1 MRPIVLLFL
10 IFPFAAQAS
19 LLKCTD
25 TKGNVT
31 YTNAPCAKAG
41 LKEAAVIPP
50 PPPPALDKPAKVFES
65 AKVLENTTVSETIK
79 LPQTLKLPETAQP
92 VSEKMPAAGA
102 PKIRDTA
109 SPQLMK
115 SVLAGDDKCAK
126 VNAAMGRILDE
137 MDAARRQGISID
149 ADAARN
155 ESLKNLQADKNRL
168 GCF

>member
-10 IFPFAAQAS
+10 FFPLAAQAN

-25 TKGNVT
+25 AKGNVT
-31 YTNAPCAKAG
+31 YTNMPCAKAG

-50 PPPPALDKPAKVFES
+50 PPPPALDKPARLPET
-65 AKVLENTTVSETIK
+65 AKLPETIK
-79 LPQTLKLPETAQP
+79 LPETAKP

-115 SVLAGDDKCAK
+115 SMLAGDDKCAR
-126 VNAAMGRILDE
+126 VNAAMGKILDE
-137 MDAARRQGISID
+137 MDTARRQGISIE

>member
-1 MRPIVLLFL
+1 MRPLVLLFL
-10 IFPFAAQAS
+10 FFPLAAQAT

-25 TKGNVT
+25 AKGNVT

-50 PPPPALDKPAKVFES
+50 PPPPALDKPARIPEIARAPVAVKAPETVIKV
-65 AKVLENTTVSETIK
+65 
-79 LPQTLKLPETAQP
+79 PETAKP
-92 VSEKMPAAGA
+92 AVEKIPAAGT
-102 PKIRDTA
+102 PKNQDMA
-109 SPQLMK
+109 SLKLMK
-115 SVLAGDDKCAK
+115 SMQAGDDKCAK
-126 VNAAMGRILDE
+126 VNAAMGRIMDE
-137 MDAARRQGISID
+137 MDAARRQGTPVD